1 MRAFSIIDASVRA
14 DRRRPCATLY
24 YDEERREYRI
34 EIEPWATED
43 DVPMLLIPFVHKRE
57 RVLDGTWSR
66 KWVEERIVPP
76 SRQNIGQVLKA
87 NGLTEYDDFRLL
99 LVGMGR
105 CSQDD
110 FELVE
115 IDPERKGAGLSEG
128 GDAPT
133 LAQRMGA
140 ELERARHDAGFTQL
154 ELARRSGIQQAA
166 ISKVERGL
174 GNPTLALIETLAH
187 GLGVKL
193 DITVSKDMEAG

>member
-1 MRAFSIIDASVRA
+1 MRAFAIIDTNVRA
-14 DRRRPCATLY
+14 NKRKPCATLY
-24 YDEERREYRI
+24 YDETRHDYRI

-43 DVPMLLIPFVHKRE
+43 DVPMLLIPFVHKKE
-57 RVLDGTWSR
+57 RTLDGTWSR

-87 NGLTEYDDFRLL
+87 NGLTEYDDFKLL

-115 IDPERKGAGLSEG
+115 IDLGKKGEGASED

-133 LAQRMGA
+133 LAQRVGT
-140 ELERARHDAGFTQL
+140 ELEHARHEAGLTQL
-154 ELARRSGIQQAA
+154 ELAHRSGIQQAA
-166 ISKVERGL
+166 ISKLERGL
-174 GNPTLALIETLAH
+174 GNPTLALIEALAH
-187 GLGVKL
+187 CLGVTL
-193 DITVSKDMEAG
+193 DITASKDAEAG

>member
-14 DRRRPCATLY
+14 DRRKPCATLY

-115 IDPERKGAGLSEG
+115 IDPERKGAGLPEG

-140 ELERARHDAGFTQL
+140 ELERASRCGPHATRACAPLGHSTGGHQQGRARLGKPNVRPYRDACAQPG
-154 ELARRSGIQQAA
+154 R
-166 ISKVERGL
+166 KVGY
-174 GNPTLALIETLAH
+174 H
-187 GLGVKL
+187 G
-193 DITVSKDMEAG
+193 E